1 MICVYRRIEDYSQLG
16 FQPKRERERKREMKR
31 LNWVGFGSQGL
42 PVDYVGGVGRRRFS
56 WQGSGEIDLVVVVD
70 LGSESGERLGR
81 N

>member
-1 MICVYRRIEDYSQLG
+1 MCIGELG
-16 FQPKRERERKREMKR
+16 IILNWVFSRRERERARKREMKR

-42 PVDYVGGVGRRRFS
+42 RVDYVGGVGRRRFS

-70 LGSESGERLGR
+70 LGSHSGERLGR

>member
-1 MICVYRRIEDYSQLG
+1 MCIGELGIILNWVFSRRE
-16 FQPKRERERKREMKR
+16 REMKR

-42 PVDYVGGVGRRRFS
+42 RVDYVGGVGRRRFS

-70 LGSESGERLGR
+70 LGSHSGERLGR